1 MAEYRRSRDA
11 HNLCAVYRFPNKITL
26 PRVNNTSQATD
37 DLSDEQS
44 CDFLD
49 RSNSIRSRKT
59 EVQKILDGA
68 MYDPVDPF
76 DPFESSIERLISR
89 GFLKI
94 VPIDPYPRR
103 FRLALFS
110 FVSRLERENESINLD
125 RSLPDRTRIFIEIYI
140 VLHIVR
146 RMDCASCFICYV

>member
-1 MAEYRRSRDA
+1 MIY
-11 HNLCAVYRFPNKITL
+11 
-26 PRVNNTSQATD
+26 
-37 DLSDEQS
+37 LSDEQS

-68 MYDPVDPF
+68 MYDPF

-89 GFLKI
+89 GFLKM

-110 FVSRLERENESINLD
+110 FVSRLERENKSINLD
-125 RSLPDRTRIFIEIYI
+125 RSLPDRTQIFIKIYI

-146 RMDCASCFICYV
+146 RMDCASCFICYI

>member
-1 MAEYRRSRDA
+1 MIY
-11 HNLCAVYRFPNKITL
+11 
-26 PRVNNTSQATD
+26 
-37 DLSDEQS
+37 LSDEQS

-89 GFLKI
+89 GFLKM

-103 FRLALFS
+103 F
-110 FVSRLERENESINLD
+110 
-125 RSLPDRTRIFIEIYI
+125 
-140 VLHIVR
+140 
-146 RMDCASCFICYV
+146 